1 MKTSDNGIEVQG
13 TNDSPATT
21 VETKVCRFCGRELP
35 IEQFS
40 PSSRH
45 KDGHMPICKE
55 CRSLQAREYYEKNR
69 EKILTQQ
76 REHRSATKDDKAAD
90 EAKPAIS
97 TSAGATGVGGH
108 TLTKVRKTLDDY
120 EPRELFEQLK
130 RLGYKWAYHGCWHE
144 KVTVEKNYVEYDKI
158 GC

>member
-1 MKTSDNGIEVQG
+1 MKTGDNGIKVQG

-21 VETKVCRFCGRELP
+21 VETKVCKFCGRELP

-45 KDGHMPICKE
+45 KDGHLPVCKE
-55 CRSLQAREYYEKNR
+55 CRSLQSREYYEKNR
-69 EKILTQQ
+69 EKVLAQQ
-76 REHRSATKDDKAAD
+76 REYRSMTKGNKAAD
-90 EAKPAIS
+90 EARPDTPNPADEIRVDGR
-97 TSAGATGVGGH
+97 A
-108 TLTKVRKTLDDY
+108 LQKVRKTLDDY

-130 RLGYKWAYHGCWHE
+130 RLGYKWAHHGCWYE

>member
-1 MKTSDNGIEVQG
+1 MKASDDGIKVQG

-21 VETKVCRFCGRELP
+21 VETKVCKFCGRELP
-35 IEQFS
+35 IEQFG

-69 EKILTQQ
+69 EKILAQQ
-76 REHRSATKDDKAAD
+76 RKHRSAMKDDKPTGEAPVD
-90 EAKPAIS
+90 EHA
-97 TSAGATGVGGH
+97 
-108 TLTKVRKTLDDY
+108 LTKVRKTLDDY

-144 KVTVEKNYVEYDKI
+144 KVTVEKNFVEYDKI